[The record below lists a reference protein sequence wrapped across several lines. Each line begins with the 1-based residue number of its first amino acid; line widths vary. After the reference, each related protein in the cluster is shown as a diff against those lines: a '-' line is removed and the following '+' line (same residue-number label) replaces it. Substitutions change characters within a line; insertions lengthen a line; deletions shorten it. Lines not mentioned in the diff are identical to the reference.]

1 MTAGA
6 RQLNI
11 RNRLRSD
18 SMRKLFKITALATLL
33 SAPTA
38 FAHHPAADIVDP
50 EIYAM
55 IDSMVADTP
64 HADMVF
70 TDMGGGMTEITVN
83 SRDLRTLENLID
95 EGVLEYASMLD
106 GDVDVAIDFVDNGSV
121 ALTISQSPR

>member
-1 MTAGA
+1 
-6 RQLNI
+6 
-11 RNRLRSD
+11 
-18 SMRKLFKITALATLL
+18 MRKLLQVTALATLL
-33 SAPTA
+33 SAPAA

-64 HADMVF
+64 HADLVF
-70 TDMGGGMTEITVN
+70 TDMGGGLTEITVS

-95 EGVLEYASMLD
+95 DGVLEYASMLD

-121 ALTISQSPR
+121 TLTISQSPL